1 MTAFD
6 IDALI
11 AVADLTDPTD
21 RRMLADACEE
31 AGRDL
36 DALLLDSDTPL
47 RLVSGRLAPADPLT
61 DLADELTDEMA
72 AELSARLESADDSDD
87 LTALLRAAID
97 DDDEDR
103 AVRAARRLGGKD
115 AGAEIEESDDA
126 PDDLG
131 QAPALWVVSDRT
143 LIVSGVEVA
152 RWTRCTRGH
161 WDDRG
166 SWDTDEDTNGGD
178 RLPRVVASVLEVFG
192 LDDCPPDCPEPTPP
206 EECSREEARSTAGS
220 LLAEWRRVEVRWEID
235 DHGGYEEESPG
246 PWRVLSFH
254 PPGVTVEEVETWYTL
269 RGPERYDREPGS
281 PGREAR
287 VRVRVEEEYVTEREY
302 GRWSEAAGEYTDPV
316 WLSAAATEEAARARD
331 EAEADGL
338 EPTGEERVAKRLIWE
353 EV

>member
-87 LTALLRAAID
+87 LAALLKAAID
-97 DDDEDR
+97 EDDEDR

-115 AGAEIEESDDA
+115 AGAELEASDDE

-131 QAPALWVVSDRT
+131 QAPALWVIGERT
-143 LIVSGVEVA
+143 LTVSGVEVA
-152 RWTRCTRGH
+152 TWTRCTRGH

-220 LLAEWRRVEVRWEID
+220 LLAEWRRVEVRWECDRDEEGLD
-235 DHGGYEEESPG
+235 DPHHYEVEEYG
-246 PWRVLSFH
+246 PWRVLSCH
-254 PPGVTVEEVETWYTL
+254 PPTVTAEDVEHWY
-269 RGPERYDREPGS
+269 RFRAAERYDREPGE
-281 PGREAR
+281 PGRDLR
-287 VRVRVEEEYVTEREY
+287 IRVRVE
-302 GRWSEAAGEYTDPV
+302 GE
-316 WLSAAATEEAARARD
+316 D
-331 EAEADGL
+331 EKKL
-338 EPTGEERVAKRLIWE
+338 VWE